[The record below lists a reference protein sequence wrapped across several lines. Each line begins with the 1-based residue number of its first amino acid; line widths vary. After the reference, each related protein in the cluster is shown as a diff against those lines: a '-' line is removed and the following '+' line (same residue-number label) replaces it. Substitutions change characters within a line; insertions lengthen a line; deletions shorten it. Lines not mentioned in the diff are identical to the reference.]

1 MANLVQR
8 PDKDETSLLRLNPGP
23 LFDLYHHL
31 LTASWPALIAI
42 IAGSF
47 ISVNLLFATGYFLD
61 GGIENARS
69 GSFLDMF
76 FFSVQTMATIG
87 YGKMA
92 PVSLI
97 SNLLVSIE
105 ALCGLLGL
113 AVVTGLV
120 FSKFSRPTAR
130 VRFSR
135 CAIVAPRDGVP
146 SLMFRMANVR
156 ANRIVEGEIH
166 VVLARQ
172 EATLEGDSVR
182 RFFDL
187 TMSRSRSVL
196 FNLTWT
202 AIHPLVENSPL
213 YGQTAESLARCDGE
227 IIVSLTGLDESF
239 SQTVHARHSYR
250 FDQIHWDVRFV
261 DVLKRQRDGAMI
273 VDYTHFDD
281 VEPLFPAKQI
291 NSSQIAP

>member
-1 MANLVQR
+1 MAQFI
-8 PDKDETSLLRLNPGP
+8 PRLDNDDGPPIRAHHGP
-23 LFDLYHHL
+23 LDDLYHHL
-31 LTASWPALIAI
+31 LAASWPALIAV
-42 IAGSF
+42 IAGGF
-47 ISVNLLFATGYFLD
+47 IVANLLFATGYYLD
-61 GGIENARS
+61 GGVENTRS

-76 FFSVQTMATIG
+76 FFSIQTMATIG
-87 YGKMA
+87 YGKME

-97 SNLLVSIE
+97 CNILVSIE

-113 AVVTGLV
+113 AVVTGMV

-146 SLMFRMANVR
+146 SLMFRMANMR
-156 ANRIVEGEIH
+156 NNRIVEGEIH

-172 EATLEGDSVR
+172 EDTLEGDSVR

-196 FNLTWT
+196 FMLTWT
-202 AIHPLVENSPL
+202 AIHPIVENSPL
-213 YGQTAESLARCDGE
+213 HGQTRESLARYQGE
-227 IIVSLTGLDESF
+227 IIVSLTGLDETF
-239 SQTVHARHSYR
+239 SQTVHARHSYG
-250 FDQIHWDVRFV
+250 FDEIHWGVKFV
-261 DVLKRQRDGAMI
+261 DVLKRQPNGRLV

-281 VEPLFPAKQI
+281 IESLSPTKQ
-291 NSSQIAP
+291 